1 MSERVGLLLDALDT
15 GSDEFVRVWDELQ
28 ATPEDLEGL
37 LRAVTPGMTDIERE
51 ARLDAAVKQKYGS
64 WPQ

>member
-1 MSERVGLLLDALDT
+1 MSERVELLIAALDT
-15 GSDEFVRVWDELQ
+15 GRDEFERVWNEPE

-37 LRAVTPGMTDIERE
+37 LRAVTPGMTDIERS

>member
-1 MSERVGLLLDALDT
+1 MIDRVELLIDALDT
-15 GSDEFVRVWDELQ
+15 GRDEFERVWNELE

-37 LRAVTPGMTDIERE
+37 LRELTPGMTDIERS